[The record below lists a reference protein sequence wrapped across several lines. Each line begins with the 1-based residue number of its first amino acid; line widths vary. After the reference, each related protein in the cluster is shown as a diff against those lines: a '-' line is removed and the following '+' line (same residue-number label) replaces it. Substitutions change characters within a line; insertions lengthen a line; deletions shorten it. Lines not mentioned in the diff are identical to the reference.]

1 MEIRLVIFLAFVSV
15 TLITN
20 TIVILLAYRAL
31 AGMTAKVTATVTEL
45 GAASETRE
53 LIDSLNAAAK
63 RAASITESAKV
74 KLAEFD
80 PALGRI
86 QENYHRS
93 LAAADSKLQA
103 AAENINVT
111 AQNVRDLVAKPVFA
125 AASFSAGIIKVLRD
139 G

>member
-20 TIVILLAYRAL
+20 TIVILLAYKAL
-31 AGMTAKVTATVTEL
+31 AGMTAKVTATVAEL
-45 GAASETRE
+45 RSGSETRE
-53 LIDSLNAAAK
+53 LIDSLNLAAK
-63 RAASITESAKV
+63 RAASVTESAKA
-74 KLAEFD
+74 KMAEFD
-80 PALGRI
+80 PALGRV

-93 LAAADSKLQA
+93 LAAADSKLQK
-103 AAENINVT
+103 AAENIDIT

-125 AASFSAGIIKVLRD
+125 AASFSAGVIKFLRD